1 MTAKQKPNQT
11 SKITQLYLDYCK
23 ECGLQPKL
31 KRDGNSSYTIS
42 YTGNN
47 AEITNQITFHKEL
60 GIISVFNY
68 TFIKFS
74 QSNLLNLF
82 QLVNEINHILN
93 FHSLII
99 EVNED
104 VVALRNEAQFS
115 TLLLEAD
122 LLKETLESG
131 LVLLDQ
137 FIPAINLVNYGVMGV
152 EEAMDTAER
161 LEHTQDMVED
171 MPN

>member
-1 MTAKQKPNQT
+1 MTAKQKPDQT
-11 SKITQLYLDYCK
+11 SKITQLYLDHCK
-23 ECGLQPKL
+23 EHGLEAEL
-31 KRDGNSSYTIS
+31 KKGSKSTYTIS
-42 YTGNN
+42 FIGNN
-47 AEITNQITFHKEL
+47 AKLSNQTSFHKEL

-104 VVALRNEAQFS
+104 VVALRNEAHIS
-115 TLLLEAD
+115 TLVLEAG
-122 LLKETLESG
+122 LLKDTLESG

-152 EEAMDTAER
+152 DKALETAER
-161 LEHTQDMVED
+161 FSSTQNMELDL
-171 MPN
+171 PN